1 MTEKEQ
7 LACIIE
13 EIRAYPQPVAAGD
26 TQFAALME
34 RKAELEEAILSESDG
49 GKDE

>member
-7 LACIIE
+7 LSCIVE

-26 TQFAALME
+26 RQFAALME